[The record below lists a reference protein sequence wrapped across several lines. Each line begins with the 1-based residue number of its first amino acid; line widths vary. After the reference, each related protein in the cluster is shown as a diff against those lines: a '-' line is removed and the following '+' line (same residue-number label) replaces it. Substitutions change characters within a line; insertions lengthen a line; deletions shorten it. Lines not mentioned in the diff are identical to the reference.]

1 MTPAQQFGRN
11 LFMARRRMGVTQ
23 ETLSVMAGLHRGTVN
38 LLEGGRR
45 APWLPTIVA
54 LADALGID
62 AGELVR
68 GIRP

>member
-1 MTPAQQFGRN
+1 MKATERFGRN

-38 LLEGGRR
+38 LLELGHRSPR
-45 APWLPTIVA
+45 LTTIVA

-62 AGELVR
+62 PGELLR
-68 GIRP
+68 GLRP